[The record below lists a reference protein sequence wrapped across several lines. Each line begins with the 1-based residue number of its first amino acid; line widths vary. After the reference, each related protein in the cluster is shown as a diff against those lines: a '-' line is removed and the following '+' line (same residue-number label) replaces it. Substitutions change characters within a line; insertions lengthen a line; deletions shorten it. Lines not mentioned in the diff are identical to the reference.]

1 MFSGLSISNRE
12 SCSSLISLEI
22 SDKFADMS
30 TFNDKLAGMPEDV
43 RKHMGDLTFTR
54 DSVCMDTK
62 QAGKVV
68 FKVTERDDRHIVLAC
83 SFPFSLPINLS
94 PVAADAAKT
103 EVSTDVDIEIP
114 AMLRPIIGPQM
125 QKVADHFSTAM
136 GSIASL

>member
-1 MFSGLSISNRE
+1 MTKYTGKTSVVNLAAA
-12 SCSSLISLEI
+12 EI

-83 SFPFSLPINLS
+83 SFPLPISLTINLS

>member
-1 MFSGLSISNRE
+1 MTKYTGKTSIVN
-12 SCSSLISLEI
+12 LPAAEI

-83 SFPFSLPINLS
+83 TFPLPISLTLNLT
-94 PVAADAAKT
+94 PVADDAAKT

>member
-1 MFSGLSISNRE
+1 MTKYTGKTSVVNLPAA
-12 SCSSLISLEI
+12 EI

-83 SFPFSLPINLS
+83 SFPLPISLTINLS
-94 PVAADAAKT
+94 PVADDDAKT

-114 AMLRPIIGPQM
+114 TMLRPIIGPQM

>member
-1 MFSGLSISNRE
+1 
-12 SCSSLISLEI
+12 
-22 SDKFADMS
+22 MS

-83 SFPFSLPINLS
+83 SCPLPISLTLNLS
-94 PVAADAAKT
+94 PVADDAAKT

>member
-1 MFSGLSISNRE
+1 MTKYTGKTSVVNLPAA
-12 SCSSLISLEI
+12 EI
-22 SDKFADMS
+22 SDKFSDMS
-30 TFNDKLAGMPEDV
+30 TFNDKLDGMPEDV
-43 RKHMGDLTFTR
+43 RKHMGDLIFTR

-83 SFPFSLPINLS
+83 SFPLPISLTINLS
-94 PVAADAAKT
+94 PVADDAAKT

-136 GSIASL
+136 GSIAKL

>member
-1 MFSGLSISNRE
+1 MTKYTGKTSVVNLPAA
-12 SCSSLISLEI
+12 EI

-43 RKHMGDLTFTR
+43 RKHMGNLTFTR

-83 SFPFSLPINLS
+83 SFPLPISLTINLS
-94 PVAADAAKT
+94 PVADDAAKT

>member
-1 MFSGLSISNRE
+1 MTKYTGKTSVVNLPAT
-12 SCSSLISLEI
+12 EI

-83 SFPFSLPINLS
+83 SFPLPISLTLNLS
-94 PVAADAAKT
+94 PVADDASKT

-136 GSIASL
+136 GSIAKL

>member
-1 MFSGLSISNRE
+1 MTKYTGKTSVVNLPAA
-12 SCSSLISLEI
+12 EI

-83 SFPFSLPINLS
+83 SFPLPISLTLNIS
-94 PVAADAAKT
+94 PVADDAAKT

>member
-1 MFSGLSISNRE
+1 MTKYTGKTLVVN
-12 SCSSLISLEI
+12 LPAAEI

-83 SFPFSLPINLS
+83 SFPLPISLTLNLS
-94 PVAADAAKT
+94 PVADDAAKT

>member
-1 MFSGLSISNRE
+1 MTKYTGKTSIVNLPTS
-12 SCSSLISLEI
+12 EI

-83 SFPFSLPINLS
+83 SFPLPISLTLNLS
-94 PVAADAAKT
+94 PVADDAAKT

-136 GSIASL
+136 GSIAKL

>member
-1 MFSGLSISNRE
+1 MAKYTGKTSVVNLPAA
-12 SCSSLISLEI
+12 EI

-30 TFNDKLAGMPEDV
+30 TFNNKLAGMPEDV
-43 RKHMGDLTFTR
+43 RKHMGDLTFTS

-83 SFPFSLPINLS
+83 SFPLPISLTINLS
-94 PVAADAAKT
+94 PVADDAAKT

-125 QKVADHFSTAM
+125 QKVVDHFSTAM
-136 GSIASL
+136 GSIAKL

>member
-1 MFSGLSISNRE
+1 MTKYTGKTSVVNLPAA
-12 SCSSLISLEI
+12 EI

-83 SFPFSLPINLS
+83 SFPLPISLTLNLS
-94 PVAADAAKT
+94 PVADDAAKT
-103 EVSTDVDIEIP
+103 EMSTDVDIEIP

>member
-1 MFSGLSISNRE
+1 MTKYTGKTSVVNLPAAD
-12 SCSSLISLEI
+12 I

-43 RKHMGDLTFTR
+43 RKHMGDLTFTH

-83 SFPFSLPINLS
+83 SFPLPISLTLNLS
-94 PVAADAAKT
+94 PVADDAAKT

>member
-1 MFSGLSISNRE
+1 MTKYTGKTSVVNLPAT
-12 SCSSLISLEI
+12 EI

-83 SFPFSLPINLS
+83 SFPLPISLTLNLS
-94 PVAADAAKT
+94 PVADDASKT

>member
-1 MFSGLSISNRE
+1 MTKYTGKTSVVNLPAA
-12 SCSSLISLEI
+12 EI

-30 TFNDKLAGMPEDV
+30 TFNDKLAGTPEDV

-83 SFPFSLPINLS
+83 SFPLPISLTINLS
-94 PVAADAAKT
+94 PVADDAAKT

-136 GSIASL
+136 GSIAKL

>member
-1 MFSGLSISNRE
+1 MTKYTGKTSVVNLPAA
-12 SCSSLISLEI
+12 EI

-83 SFPFSLPINLS
+83 SFPLPISLTINLS
-94 PVAADAAKT
+94 PVADDAAKT

-125 QKVADHFSTAM
+125 QKVTDHFSTAM

>member
-1 MFSGLSISNRE
+1 MTKYTGKTSVVNLPAA
-12 SCSSLISLEI
+12 EI

-83 SFPFSLPINLS
+83 SFPLPLSLTLNLS
-94 PVAADAAKT
+94 PVADDAAKT

>member
-1 MFSGLSISNRE
+1 MTKYTGKTSVVNLPAA
-12 SCSSLISLEI
+12 EI

-83 SFPFSLPINLS
+83 SFPLPISLTLNLS
-94 PVAADAAKT
+94 PVADDAAKT

-136 GSIASL
+136 GSSAKL

>member
-1 MFSGLSISNRE
+1 MTKYTGKTSVVNLPAA
-12 SCSSLISLEI
+12 EI
-22 SDKFADMS
+22 SDKYADMS

-83 SFPFSLPINLS
+83 SFPLPISLTLNLS
-94 PVAADAAKT
+94 PVADDAAKT

>member
-1 MFSGLSISNRE
+1 MTKYTGKTSVVNLPAA
-12 SCSSLISLEI
+12 EI

-30 TFNDKLAGMPEDV
+30 TFNDKLDGMPEDV
-43 RKHMGDLTFTR
+43 RKHMGNLTFTR

-83 SFPFSLPINLS
+83 SFPLPISLILNLS
-94 PVAADAAKT
+94 PVADDAAKT

-136 GSIASL
+136 GSIAKL

>member
-1 MFSGLSISNRE
+1 MTKYTGKTSVVNLPAA
-12 SCSSLISLEI
+12 EI

-83 SFPFSLPINLS
+83 SFPLPISLTINLS
-94 PVAADAAKT
+94 PVADDAAKT

-125 QKVADHFSTAM
+125 KKVADHFSTAM

>member
-1 MFSGLSISNRE
+1 MTKYTGKTSVVNLPTA
-12 SCSSLISLEI
+12 EI

-83 SFPFSLPINLS
+83 SFPLPISLTLNLS
-94 PVAADAAKT
+94 PVADDAAKT

-136 GSIASL
+136 GSIAKL

>member
-1 MFSGLSISNRE
+1 MTKYTGKTSVVNLPAA
-12 SCSSLISLEI
+12 EI

-83 SFPFSLPINLS
+83 SFPLPISLTLNLS
-94 PVAADAAKT
+94 PVADDAAKT

>member
-1 MFSGLSISNRE
+1 MTKYTGKTSVVNLPAA
-12 SCSSLISLEI
+12 EI

-83 SFPFSLPINLS
+83 SFPLPISLTINLS
-94 PVAADAAKT
+94 PVADDAAKT

>member
-1 MFSGLSISNRE
+1 MTKYTGKTSVVNLPAT
-12 SCSSLISLEI
+12 EI

-83 SFPFSLPINLS
+83 SFPLPISLTLNLS
-94 PVAADAAKT
+94 PVADDAAKT

-136 GSIASL
+136 GSIAKL

>member
-1 MFSGLSISNRE
+1 MTKYTGKTSVVNLPAA
-12 SCSSLISLEI
+12 EI

-62 QAGKVV
+62 QAGKDV

-83 SFPFSLPINLS
+83 SFPLPISLTINLS
-94 PVAADAAKT
+94 PVADDAAKT

-125 QKVADHFSTAM
+125 QMVADHFSTAM

>member
-1 MFSGLSISNRE
+1 MTKYTGKTSVVNLPVA
-12 SCSSLISLEI
+12 EI

-43 RKHMGDLTFTR
+43 RKHMGDLTFTS

-83 SFPFSLPINLS
+83 SFPLPISLTIHLS
-94 PVAADAAKT
+94 PVADDAAQT

-136 GSIASL
+136 GSIAKL

>member
-1 MFSGLSISNRE
+1 MTKYTGKTSIVNLPTS
-12 SCSSLISLEI
+12 EI

-30 TFNDKLAGMPEDV
+30 TFNDKLAGMPEEV

-83 SFPFSLPINLS
+83 SFPLPISLTLNLS
-94 PVAADAAKT
+94 PVADDAAKT

-136 GSIASL
+136 GSIAKL

>member
-1 MFSGLSISNRE
+1 MTKYTGKTSVVNLPAA
-12 SCSSLISLEI
+12 EI

-83 SFPFSLPINLS
+83 SFPLPISLTINLS
-94 PVAADAAKT
+94 PVADDAAKT
-103 EVSTDVDIEIP
+103 EMWTDVDIEIP